1 MKSQQ
6 NACAAAAMKTARNL
20 SFFTGKD
27 DSDFYHG
34 KHNKERSV
42 QNLGNH
48 DDSDSG
54 PRDGNGQPTS
64 EKKKKKR
71 KERMNNSIE
80 PLIIREGSRKVIITA
95 TSFLF

>member
-42 QNLGNH
+42 QNFGNH
-48 DDSDSG
+48 DDSGSG

-64 EKKKKKR
+64 EKKKKKK

-95 TSFLF
+95 TSSLY

>member
-1 MKSQQ
+1 
-6 NACAAAAMKTARNL
+6 MKTARNL
-20 SFFTGKD
+20 FFFFIVSQTITGKD

-34 KHNKERSV
+34 KHNRERSI

-64 EKKKKKR
+64 EKR

-80 PLIIREGSRKVIITA
+80 PFIIREGSGKVIITA
-95 TSFLF
+95 TSFLY